1 MATEFFKKI
10 QSEFRLQ
17 YVIAYLSKRQY
28 NAKDY
33 QSRYS
38 NSVV

>member
-1 MATEFFKKI
+1 MAAEFFKKVE
-10 QSEFRLQ
+10 SEIRLQ
-17 YVIAYLSKRQY
+17 YVNAYLSKRQY